1 ARGPRR
7 ASLAG
12 AVLLACGV
20 FTLLR
25 TGGISGSG
33 ASDFHWRW
41 TPTPED
47 RLLASAGDEPPAP
60 PGQPPADVAPQWPGF
75 RGPGR
80 DGVARGVRIATDWS
94 ASPPAELWR
103 RPVGPGWSSFAVR
116 GEFFYTQ
123 EQRGDD
129 EVVACYHLLTGRP
142 VWAHRDAARFW
153 ESNAGAGPRAT
164 PALGDGRVYTLG
176 GTGIV
181 NALHAADGAVAWSR
195 DAAAD
200 TGAKLPGWGFAGS
213 PLLVDDLVIVAAS
226 GRLAAYDRA
235 TGAVRWTARSGGGGY
250 SSPHLATLGGVRQVV
265 LANGSGAAG
274 LAPATGAE
282 LWKHAWAGDGIVQPA
297 LTADG
302 DVLL

>member
-1 ARGPRR
+1 TQ
-7 ASLAG
+7 S
-12 AVLLACGV
+12 
-20 FTLLR
+20 
-25 TGGISGSG
+25 
-33 ASDFHWRW
+33 
-41 TPTPED
+41 PEE
-47 RLLASAGDEPPAP
+47 RLLAEGGSVSPALPGTPPA
-60 PGQPPADVAPQWPGF
+60 ANTVAEWPGF

-80 DGVARGVRIATDWS
+80 DGVVRGVRIATDWDR
-94 ASPPAELWR
+94 APPVELWR
-103 RPVGPGWSSFAVR
+103 RPVGPGWSSFAVSGDR
-116 GEFFYTQ
+116 LYTQ

-129 EVVACYHLLTGRP
+129 ELVSCYSVTAGQP